1 VGDNLF
7 TWHVYIEGPAGTPY
21 ARGVFKLLMTFP
33 DTYPMA
39 PPTLTFLSKFWH
51 PNVYPDGRVC
61 LSILHA
67 PGHDPMSG
75 ELPEERWLPTQTV
88 STVVLSLIS
97 MLGEPNFS
105 SPANVDASVQWRK
118 DAAAYKAKVAATIE
132 AAKRDVPPHITIPHP
147 DTDPV
152 ERKRAVEKLKLMQQL
167 DNGMLDDV
175 DDFANYDE
183 DDFDAADFDED
194 GDDDG
199 DDNVDN
205 TVDDEMS

>member
-1 VGDNLF
+1 
-7 TWHVYIEGPAGTPY
+7 
-21 ARGVFKLLMTFP
+21 
-33 DTYPMA
+33 MA

-51 PNVYPDGRVC
+51 PNVYADGRVC

-67 PGHDPMSG
+67 PGNDPMSG

-105 SPANVDASVQWRK
+105 SPANVDASVQWQREK
-118 DAAAYKAKVAATIE
+118 ATFKAKVAETIQQ
-132 AAKRDVPPHITIPHP
+132 AKRDIPAHIKIPHP

-167 DNGMLDDV
+167 DSGMLDDD
-175 DDFANYDE
+175 DDFGGGYGDE
-183 DDFDAADFDED
+183 DDYDAADFDED
-194 GDDDG
+194 ADDAGDDED
-199 DDNVDN
+199 VDN